1 MVELLELV
9 AWLELVEL
17 AELVTLLEV
26 VALLDVVALLVLVT
40 LLEVATLLELVPPST
55 ELLALLEACTLLEL
69 VGLGPLWLLG
79 LVAVVA
85 LLEAGARTQVVPL
98 HASSARQEGDPLQHS
113 PPRYPQR
120 AGDVVSGPMV
130 ASDPAS
136 PGDSA
141 LLQCERTAA
150 TRTAA
155 GEK

>member
-1 MVELLELV
+1 M
-9 AWLELVEL
+9 
-17 AELVTLLEV
+17 
-26 VALLDVVALLVLVT
+26 
-40 LLEVATLLELVPPST
+40 
-55 ELLALLEACTLLEL
+55 LALLEACTLLEL